1 MISKELIKTI
11 LTDNQARALPMR
23 WNRSLEIPTGLDK
36 IVSLTGARRSGKTY
50 MLYNQIEKLLQQGV
64 PKEHIVFIN
73 FEDERIPFRC
83 DELDIIL
90 QSYRELFPGV
100 DVSQCYFFFD
110 EIQEAPQ
117 WEKFVAR
124 IYETISKH
132 IYITGSNATLLSREI
147 ASSLRGRTLNF
158 EVYPLSFH
166 EYRAIHHPSININTS
181 SGQGKMQSLFQSFI
195 HQGGFPEIIGKDE
208 NIRIKILQEYFN
220 VMVLRDLIQRYDI
233 SQTAAL
239 RYFCKRV
246 ISSSACDFSVHKVY
260 LELKS
265 QGYKISKNTLYDF
278 QSYTESIFLNHCLD
292 KFDESVIK
300 TEFSRK
306 RTYVIDQGLGTA
318 LDFKLSQDMGR
329 LLENTVYLELIK
341 HGKSIAYSIQDQTE
355 CDFVI
360 KGNTTIQE
368 AIQVAVH
375 LDDPSTKNREIRG
388 LINTCKRYHL
398 NKGTILCMDRDE
410 EFIENDIFIQ
420 VISAWRY
427 LINLSS
433 T

>member
-1 MISKELIKTI
+1 MIRKELIKTI

-260 LELKS
+260 LELK
-265 QGYKISKNTLYDF
+265 
-278 QSYTESIFLNHCLD
+278 
-292 KFDESVIK
+292 
-300 TEFSRK
+300 
-306 RTYVIDQGLGTA
+306 
-318 LDFKLSQDMGR
+318 
-329 LLENTVYLELIK
+329 
-341 HGKSIAYSIQDQTE
+341 
-355 CDFVI
+355 
-360 KGNTTIQE
+360 
-368 AIQVAVH
+368 
-375 LDDPSTKNREIRG
+375 
-388 LINTCKRYHL
+388 
-398 NKGTILCMDRDE
+398 
-410 EFIENDIFIQ
+410 
-420 VISAWRY
+420 
-427 LINLSS
+427 
-433 T
+433 

>member
-1 MISKELIKTI
+1 
-11 LTDNQARALPMR
+11 
-23 WNRSLEIPTGLDK
+23 
-36 IVSLTGARRSGKTY
+36 

-73 FEDERIPFRC
+73 FEDERIPFHS

-90 QSYRELFPGV
+90 QSYRELFPEV
-100 DVSQCYFFFD
+100 DVAQCYFFFD

-117 WEKFVAR
+117 WEKFVTR

-158 EVYPLSFH
+158 EVYPLSFN
-166 EYRAIHHPSININTS
+166 EYRAIHDPSININTS
-181 SGQGKMQSLFQSFI
+181 SGQGKMQSLFQSFL
-195 HQGGFPEIIGKDE
+195 HQGGFPEIIHKDG

-220 VMVLRDLIQRYDI
+220 VMVFRDLIQRYEI

-239 RYFCKRV
+239 KYFCKRV

-265 QGYKISKNTLYDF
+265 QGYKIGKNTLYDF
-278 QSYTESIFLNHCLD
+278 QSHTESIFLNRYLD
-292 KFDESVIK
+292 RFDESVIK
-300 TEFSRK
+300 TELSRK
-306 RTYVIDQGLGTA
+306 KTYMIDQGLGAA
-318 LDFKLSQDMGR
+318 LDFKLSQDIGR
-329 LLENTVYLELIK
+329 LLENLVYLELIK

-360 KGNTTIQE
+360 KGNDTIQE

-375 LDDPSTKNREIRG
+375 LDDPSTRNREIRG

-398 NKGTILCMDRDE
+398 DKGTILCMDRDE
-410 EFIENDIFIQ
+410 EFIENGISIQ
-420 VISAWRY
+420 VVSAWRY
-427 LINLSS
+427 LMNLSS